1 MQSTRKNSKK
11 QPSPAVRKHDYES
24 KFAELHG
31 RVVASGIT
39 AQQLSLL
46 TSVKRLRGLRSKN
59 ASLAS
64 GGHLC
69 DLLQK
74 FPVPSSVR
82 RYLKLLWAMVVL
94 VGLFRLWYI
103 GMHRQDGWVT
113 LLVGNSKPE
122 LEPCVVAMPARVQ
135 SALMPPVDCA
145 MCRGLKS
152 IERKTSLSQ
161 WDFELNHAYTG
172 VPVVVTDGASNWTAL
187 RSFSLEFFK
196 NVYASASA
204 KTSKS
209 YCQFFPYKTEFR
221 SLSEVFNM
229 SAQRSRQPW
238 YIGWSNCDAGVADVL
253 RRHYASP
260 YFLPPHSE
268 GSTLDWIFMGSP
280 GYGAHLH
287 IDHVGKPSWQ
297 AQIRGRKQ
305 WILEPVPECYSDC
318 QSLEIVVNPGEI
330 FVVDSNLWYHKTL
343 IVGDEVSIA
352 IGSEYD

>member
-1 MQSTRKNSKK
+1 MQPTRKNPKK
-11 QPSPAVRKHDYES
+11 QSAPAPKKHDYES

-39 AQQLSLL
+39 AQQLCRL
-46 TSVKRLRGLRSKN
+46 TSVKKLRGLHDKN
-59 ASLAS
+59 ASLVS
-64 GGHLC
+64 GEPFLSG
-69 DLLQK
+69 LLRK
-74 FPVPSSVR
+74 LVVPSVR
-82 RYLKLLWAMVVL
+82 RYLKLICALVVL
-94 VGLFRLWYI
+94 VGLFRFWYL
-103 GMHRQDGWVT
+103 GLHRPDGWVT
-113 LLVGNSKPE
+113 LFVGKSKPE

-135 SALMPPVDCA
+135 SSLMPPVDCA

-161 WDFELNHAYTG
+161 WDFELNYAYTG
-172 VPVVVTDGASNWTAL
+172 VPVVIADGASNWTAL

-204 KTSKS
+204 KTSRS

-221 SLSEVFNM
+221 SLPEVFNM
-229 SAQRSRQPW
+229 SAHRSRQPW

-260 YFLPPHSE
+260 YFLPQHSE
-268 GSTLDWIFMGSP
+268 GSTLDWVFMGSP

-297 AQIRGRKQ
+297 AQIRGHKQ
-305 WILEPVPECYSDC
+305 WILEPVPECYSEC
-318 QSLEIVVNPGEI
+318 HRLETVVHPGEI

>member
-1 MQSTRKNSKK
+1 
-11 QPSPAVRKHDYES
+11 
-24 KFAELHG
+24 
-31 RVVASGIT
+31 
-39 AQQLSLL
+39 
-46 TSVKRLRGLRSKN
+46 
-59 ASLAS
+59 
-64 GGHLC
+64 
-69 DLLQK
+69 
-74 FPVPSSVR
+74 
-82 RYLKLLWAMVVL
+82 
-94 VGLFRLWYI
+94 
-103 GMHRQDGWVT
+103 
-113 LLVGNSKPE
+113 
-122 LEPCVVAMPARVQ
+122 MPARVQ

-161 WDFELNHAYTG
+161 WDFEQNHAYTG

-221 SLSEVFNM
+221 SLFEVFNM

-238 YIGWSNCDAGVADVL
+238 YIGCF
-253 RRHYASP
+253 Y
-260 YFLPPHSE
+260 
-268 GSTLDWIFMGSP
+268 
-280 GYGAHLH
+280 

-343 IVGDEVSIA
+343 IIGDEVSIA